1 VIERKR
7 YENRNDFLEGRKPML
22 TLMKSKKIVG
32 LDIGSFSLK
41 LIELKPKKKGKQTV
55 YELISLGF
63 EPVPYQAIV
72 EGSIMD
78 STAVADAIQHVFYE
92 SKTKSTNMCFG
103 VSGSSVIVKRI
114 EVQRLNPNEMH
125 EHILWEARPHIPF
138 TPEEVN
144 IDYQIID
151 NSDTSRERVGVILAA
166 VKKEKLNDYLN
177 VVHISSKIPLVVDL
191 DSFAI
196 LNSVLVNYEM
206 YKERCLAII
215 NIGASV
221 TNVVIARGGYPVF
234 VRDIAFG
241 GNQFTDLIQKE
252 LNLKYEKA
260 EMVKKGRQVEGVSPA
275 AVKPVIN
282 LLFNELKNE
291 IKKTFKFYRSNTTE
305 GRIDNIMISGGTAN
319 LEAITDFFSQEFDIP
334 VEIVNPFNEI
344 EINPKKF
351 DMDFIKDMAPV
362 FNVAM
367 GLALRAVGDEK

>member
-1 VIERKR
+1 MPLINFV
-7 YENRNDFLEGRKPML
+7 
-22 TLMKSKKIVG
+22 KSKKIVG
-32 LDIGSFSLK
+32 LDVGSFALK
-41 LIELKPKKKGKQTV
+41 LVELKPKKKGKEIG
-55 YELISLGF
+55 YELVSLGY

-78 STAVADAIQHVFYE
+78 STAVVDAIQHVFYE
-92 SKTKSTNMCFG
+92 SKTKTNALSFG

-144 IDYQIID
+144 IDYEMIEAADIHP
-151 NSDTSRERVGVILAA
+151 ERVGVILAA

-177 VVHISSKIPLVVDL
+177 VITIADKAASIVDL
-191 DSFAI
+191 ESFAI
-196 LNSVLVNYEM
+196 LNSVLVNYDM
-206 YKERCLAII
+206 YRERSIAII
-215 NIGASV
+215 NIGASIS
-221 TNVVIARGGYPVF
+221 NVVIARGGSPVF

-260 EMVKKGRQVEGVSPA
+260 ESVKKGRQVEGVSPA

-282 LLFNELKNE
+282 LIFNELKNE
-291 IKKTFKFYRSNTTE
+291 IKKTFEFYRSNTTE
-305 GRIDNIMISGGTAN
+305 GRIDNILLSGGTAN
-319 LEAITDFFSQEFDIP
+319 LESIVDFFSQEFDIP
-334 VEIVNPFNEI
+334 VEVVNPFNAI

-351 DMDFIKDMAPV
+351 DLEFIKEMAPV
-362 FNVAM
+362 FSVAM
-367 GLALRAVGDEK
+367 GLALRAVEA

>member
-1 VIERKR
+1 MPLA
-7 YENRNDFLEGRKPML
+7 NF
-22 TLMKSKKIVG
+22 MKSKKTVG
-32 LDIGSFSLK
+32 LDIGSFALK
-41 LIELKPKKKGKQTV
+41 LVEVKPKKKGKDTS
-55 YELISLGF
+55 YELMALGY
-63 EPVPYQAIV
+63 EPVPYQSIV

-78 STAVADAIQHVFYE
+78 STAVVDAIQHIFYE
-92 SKTKSTNMCFG
+92 SKTKTNRLSFG

-144 IDYQIID
+144 IDYEIIETP
-151 NSDTSRERVGVILAA
+151 DTHPERVSVVLAA
-166 VKKEKLNDYLN
+166 VKKEKLNDYMN
-177 VVHISSKIPLVVDL
+177 VITIADRVVNIIDL
-191 DSFAI
+191 ESFSI

-206 YKERCLAII
+206 YRERSIAII
-215 NIGASV
+215 NVGASI
-221 TNVVIARGGYPVF
+221 TNVIIARGGHPVF

-260 EMVKKGRQVEGVSPA
+260 ESVKKGRQVEGVSPA

-282 LLFNELKNE
+282 LIFNELKNE
-291 IKKTFKFYRSNTTE
+291 IKKTFEFYRSNTTE
-305 GRIDNIMISGGTAN
+305 GRIDNILISGGTAN
-319 LEAITDFFSQEFDIP
+319 LESIVDFFSQEFDIP
-334 VEIVNPFNEI
+334 IEVVNPFNNI

-351 DMDFIKDMAPV
+351 DLDFIKDMAPV

-367 GLALRAVGDEK
+367 GLALRAVGDF